1 LKIEGREIQTFNRY
15 LIKLITNLNYSIM
28 ILTKTTYF
36 VHWFGFLQISTNNE
50 DELKTYLDKAKKLN
64 FVNITD
70 FVVTTNI

>member
-1 LKIEGREIQTFNRY
+1 
-15 LIKLITNLNYSIM
+15 M